1 MNNITTVIPD
11 ITIGVD
17 VSDKYSYI
25 CAIDSMGEMIEESK
39 IPTKPDAFR
48 HKFTCNPTRIVIEAG
63 THSLWIDK
71 TLRELGH
78 EVIVANPRK
87 LNMIFQN
94 NDKDDKVDARIL
106 ARMGR
111 YDPGLLSP
119 IEHRKGEEQEHLEF
133 IKARDLLVRFR
144 TALVNHIRG
153 AAKTLGYKVLKCSTE
168 CFDKKAAAQ
177 LPESLLMSVSPLLE
191 MIGELTRKI
200 RDFDKQIEALCE
212 KTYPATSALRQVNG
226 VGPLTALA
234 YVLSIGDPYR
244 FKNSRVLGSYIGL
257 RPRRD
262 DSGERKSQLHITKA
276 GNNYLRGLLISS
288 AQYILGPF
296 GKDSNLRR
304 WGLGKSLGGGK
315 IAKNRAVVGVARKL
329 AVLLH
334 RLWITGETYEPLRNA
349 EIIIVE

>member
-1 MNNITTVIPD
+1 MNNITTVIPE

-17 VSDKYSYI
+17 VSDKYSHI
-25 CAIDSMGEMIEESK
+25 CAVDNMGEVIEESK

-48 HKFTCNPTRIVIEAG
+48 HRFTCNPARIVIEAG

-94 NDKDDKVDARIL
+94 DDKDDKVDAHIL

-111 YDPGLLSP
+111 FDPSLLSP
-119 IEHRKGEEQEHLEF
+119 IEHRKEEEQEHLEV
-133 IKARDLLVRFR
+133 IKARDILVRFR

-153 AAKTLGYKVLKCSTE
+153 AAKTLGYKLVDCSTGS
-168 CFDKKAAAQ
+168 FDKKVAVQ
-177 LPESLLMSVSPLLE
+177 LPESLLMSISPLLE

-200 RDFDKQIEALCE
+200 LAFDKQIEALC
-212 KTYPATSALRQVNG
+212 KKNYPVTSALRQVNG

-244 FKNSRVLGSYIGL
+244 FKNSRAVGSYIGL

-276 GNNYLRGLLISS
+276 GNNFLRRLLTSS

-296 GKDSNLRR
+296 GKDCNLRR

-315 IAKNRAVVGVARKL
+315 IAKKRAVVGVARKL

-349 EIIIVE
+349 EIIVNE